1 MIGMPDPMMSG
12 GMPPAP
18 QSDDPI
24 LDQLLAGQ
32 QIAPIDPEAML
43 PPSQR
48 KGYMKLPDEG
58 YITEVVKSDQRRYQ
72 RLIDRFARDLALYRQ
87 KAMPNV
93 PPGFDPL
100 KEIAFKSATI
110 SNVVNKL
117 TNMSSAADW
126 RYQVP
131 FQDEKSKAN
140 SQIVENWLAYLRQC
154 ELTHYAEANGEAAL
168 QWFEFFY
175 LYQYGHLVARIL
187 PDPEDDRNP
196 FHDDLIDPSVC
207 FPQYSGTKKG
217 MVRMSMIYEANV
229 LDVLSTYSR
238 YDDSL
243 ESRIV
248 SDLGYTKGDIGRY
261 FNETGEVKEYWDTWN
276 RAIYFRDIQILRGSH
291 ELGYIPFVYMRARGE
306 PASSG
311 SPRNGTYEMDEYN
324 NAIIASGTREDLEEK
339 GVSVYHHIKNTNSMS
354 EVVFTLMLSE
364 VIKSQN
370 PAVIEYMA
378 PQLWNNPPPPMKH
391 GPGASNRRVLNAQQV
406 EIVPTSP
413 RPTDVS
419 PVLNKVQADT
429 VEGSINPAMYG
440 SMDGSNIAG
449 FAVESLI
456 SAARD
461 TILPYTQAFQAYQA
475 AKAKIKAKMY
485 TTHLYPL
492 IGAMPT
498 PMEGEYGSAP
508 TQDITPEIIKSTGYK
523 FTVEMIG
530 VSDSALPAMINVSA
544 QAVKEGLWSR
554 RKAME
559 KLGEKDPAKM
569 LQDIILERAVEHPEI
584 MENVIIPQMFAKN
597 GQNDLAYLWGML
609 VVMPK
614 MMQTIQGVMGGMGGM
629 PGLPGMGGGGPGNG
643 PPPPSGP
650 QAQGNP
656 GQTATGARGLPTGPL
671 PGQGRGPA

>member
-1 MIGMPDPMMSG
+1 
-12 GMPPAP
+12 
-18 QSDDPI
+18 
-24 LDQLLAGQ
+24 
-32 QIAPIDPEAML
+32 
-43 PPSQR
+43 
-48 KGYMKLPDEG
+48 
-58 YITEVVKSDQRRYQ
+58 
-72 RLIDRFARDLALYRQ
+72 
-87 KAMPNV
+87 
-93 PPGFDPL
+93 
-100 KEIAFKSATI
+100 
-110 SNVVNKL
+110 
-117 TNMSSAADW
+117 
-126 RYQVP
+126 
-131 FQDEKSKAN
+131 
-140 SQIVENWLAYLRQC
+140 
-154 ELTHYAEANGEAAL
+154 
-168 QWFEFFY
+168 
-175 LYQYGHLVARIL
+175 
-187 PDPEDDRNP
+187 
-196 FHDDLIDPSVC
+196 
-207 FPQYSGTKKG
+207 
-217 MVRMSMIYEANV
+217 
-229 LDVLSTYSR
+229 
-238 YDDSL
+238 
-243 ESRIV
+243 
-248 SDLGYTKGDIGRY
+248 
-261 FNETGEVKEYWDTWN
+261 
-276 RAIYFRDIQILRGSH
+276 
-291 ELGYIPFVYMRARGE
+291 
-306 PASSG
+306 
-311 SPRNGTYEMDEYN
+311 
-324 NAIIASGTREDLEEK
+324 
-339 GVSVYHHIKNTNSMS
+339 
-354 EVVFTLMLSE
+354 
-364 VIKSQN
+364 
-370 PAVIEYMA
+370 
-378 PQLWNNPPPPMKH
+378 MKH

-508 TQDITPEIIKSTGYK
+508 NADITPDIITSTGYK
-523 FTVEMIG
+523 VTVEMIG

-656 GQTATGARGLPTGPL
+656 GQTATGQRGNPTGPL
-671 PGQGRGPA
+671 PGQGRGPG